1 MSIDRP
7 AAEVVVDEALVR
19 RLLADQVPAFADLPL
34 SLVGTGWDNVIH
46 HLGGDW
52 SVPVPRRE
60 AAAQLIVNEQQWL
73 PVLAP
78 RLPLAVPVPFHA
90 GHPTTYFPWAW
101 NVLPWFVGQPAATHP
116 PHDLTQAASDLAEF
130 LDALHVPAPSDAPIN
145 LVRGG
150 SHAARLERI
159 TQRII
164 DVGASG
170 RLGSTDVAE
179 LVRLWQLLAAAPAY
193 EGPPV
198 WLHGDLHAQNLLTH
212 AGRLAAV
219 IDFGDMTAG
228 DPATDLAIAWIL
240 FDPPSRARFH
250 DLLAVDAATWTRAM
264 AWALSFAVM
273 YIGAGADDP
282 AMDGMGRW
290 TLAQVLQDIG
300 DTSSAR
306 ESPPKV

>member
-7 AAEVVVDEALVR
+7 AAEVVVDETLVR
-19 RLLADQVPAFADLPL
+19 RLLMDQAPALAHLPL

-46 HLGGDW
+46 RLGADL
-52 SVPVPRRE
+52 SVRVPRRE

-78 RLPLAVPVPFHA
+78 RLPLAVPVPVHA
-90 GHPTTYFPWAW
+90 GRSTAYFPWAW
-101 NVLPWFVGQPAATHP
+101 NVLPWFAGEPAAVHP
-116 PHDLTQAASDLAEF
+116 PHDLMQAASDLGEF
-130 LDALHVPAPSDAPIN
+130 LHALHVPAPAHAPVN
-145 LVRGG
+145 PVRGG
-150 SHAARLERI
+150 PHDVRLDRI

-170 RLGSTDVAE
+170 RLGGTDVSE
-179 LVRLWQLLAAAPAY
+179 LVRLWQVLAAAPAY
-193 EGPPV
+193 EGPPL
-198 WLHGDLHAQNLLTH
+198 WLHGDLHAQNLLTRE
-212 AGRLAAV
+212 GRLAAV
-219 IDFGDMTAG
+219 IDFGDITAG

-240 FDPPSRARFH
+240 FDPPSRAWFH
-250 DLLAVDAATWTRAM
+250 DLLAVDAATWTRSM

-273 YIGAGADDP
+273 YIGAGAEDA
-282 AMDGMGRW
+282 AMDAMGRW
-290 TLAQVLQDIG
+290 ALTQVLLDIG